1 MADWGVVGHAWAVD
15 LLAQAVRSERVSH
28 AYLFLG
34 PAQIGKLTLAK
45 AFSRAL
51 VCERASEPGVS
62 SGHVGDGGPCGACRT
77 CRRVSEGRYPD
88 VQIISA
94 VKNWIQI
101 EQIRNV
107 QLDAAV
113 APLEGRRKVF
123 VIQEIERATPP
134 AANALLKTLEEPPP
148 HVVLLL
154 TSNRR
159 DMVLPTVLSRCQ
171 IMGLRALPIDDITA
185 ALQSKWNVAEDQASL
200 LARLSAGRLG
210 WAVDA
215 ATDPQVWQT
224 RSKYLDDLLT
234 LTGDGPVNR
243 LNYAESLSRAA
254 ENVETALSLWATWW
268 RDILLI
274 QQGALAH
281 QGQADALLNLDRK
294 TQLVQQAA
302 LYRPEQVQVALTDL
316 MQTLRRVRGN
326 VNLRLSL
333 DVLLLRLPKP
343 AVT

>member
-1 MADWGVVGHAWAVD
+1 MAEWGVIGHAWAID
-15 LLAQAVRSERVSH
+15 LLAQAVRSARISH

-34 PAQIGKLTLAK
+34 PPQIGKTTLAR

-51 VCERASEPGVS
+51 VCEQSAVP
-62 SGHVGDGGPCGACRT
+62 DGAPCGTCRA

-88 VQIISA
+88 VQIIA
-94 VKNWIQI
+94 AEKNWIQI
-101 EQIRNV
+101 DQIRNL
-107 QLDAAV
+107 QLDAAI
-113 APLEGRRKVF
+113 APLEGKRKVF
-123 VIQEIERATPP
+123 VIREIERATPA

-148 HVVLLL
+148 NVVLLL

-171 IMGLRALPIDDITA
+171 VLGLRALPIDDITN
-185 ALQSKWNVAEDQASL
+185 ALQTRWSVAEDQAAL

-210 WAVDA
+210 WAVGA

-234 LTGDGPVNR
+234 LTGEGHVGR
-243 LNYAESLSRAA
+243 LAYAESLSRSA
-254 ENVETALSLWATWW
+254 ENVESALGLWAGWW

-274 QQGALAH
+274 QQGLFEK
-281 QGQADALLNLDRK
+281 QGPADGLLNIDRK
-294 TQLVQQAA
+294 TQLIQQAA
-302 LYRPEQVQVALTDL
+302 LYRSDQVQAALTDL

-343 AVT
+343 AVI